1 MSNNFYNHTTFPT
14 TGSAATSASMRA
26 ELDSIAAGFDKMPT
40 LTANANKLI
49 AVNASATGLTTLTTG
64 TGVVTALGISVGS
77 AGAFVVN
84 GGALGTPSSGTLTN
98 VTGLPLSTGVTGTL
112 AATNG
117 GTGQSSYAVGDLL
130 YASTTTA
137 LSKLADVA
145 TGNALISGGV
155 GVAPSWGKV
164 GLTTHVSGT
173 LPVANGG
180 TGLTV
185 GTSGG
190 VLYYSATGTLAS
202 SAALAAS
209 AIVLGGGAGSAP
221 ATTTTGTGVVTALG
235 VNTGTAGA
243 FVVNG
248 GALGTPSSGT
258 LTNAT
263 GLPISTGVSGLGTG
277 VATAL
282 AVNTGS
288 AGAFVLFNG
297 ALGTPSSGT
306 VTNLTG
312 TASININGTVGA
324 TTANTGAFTSI
335 TSTSASGVLTR
346 AAATQDGI
354 ELIGRAGGTTSL
366 KVTLTPT
373 TLSASRTITFPDA
386 NINFTTGLPV
396 ANGGTGLTSGTSGGV
411 LYYSATGTLASSAAL
426 AASAIVLG
434 GGAGVAPAT
443 TTTGTGVVT
452 ALGVN
457 VGTAGAF
464 VVNGGALG
472 TPSSGTLTNAT
483 GLPISTGVSGL
494 GTGVATALAVNTGSS
509 GAFTTNNATNTF
521 SATNTFTQV
530 NYTVNPISGNTV
542 TVPITHRLHNITATS
557 AAAMSITLTTTSA
570 VDGQMCIVR
579 IYDSSAATQT
589 IAWVNTENS
598 TVTVPSPTNGSQT
611 LPLTVGFM
619 YNSQTL
625 KWRCVA
631 LA

>member
-1 MSNNFYNHTTFPT
+1 MANNFYNHTTFPT

-98 VTGLPLSTGVTGTL
+98 ATGLPISTGV
-112 AATNG
+112 
-117 GTGQSSYAVGDLL
+117 
-130 YASTTTA
+130 
-137 LSKLADVA
+137 
-145 TGNALISGGV
+145 SG
-155 GVAPSWGKV
+155 
-164 GLTTHVSGT
+164 L
-173 LPVANGG
+173 
-180 TGLTV
+180 
-185 GTSGG
+185 
-190 VLYYSATGTLAS
+190 
-202 SAALAAS
+202 
-209 AIVLGGGAGSAP
+209 
-221 ATTTTGTGVVTALG
+221 GTGVATALA
-235 VNTGTAGA
+235 VNTGSAGA
-243 FVVNG
+243 FVLFN

-282 AVNTGS
+282 AINTGS

-457 VGTAGAF
+457 TGSAGAFVVNGGALGTPSSGTLTNATGLPLSTGITGTLPVANGGTGLTSGTSGGVLYYSAAGTLASSAALAASAIVLGGGAGAAPATTTTGTGVVTALGVNTGSAGAF

-509 GAFTTNNATNTF
+509 GAFTTNNAANTF

-579 IYDSSAATQT
+579 IYDSSAATQN

-631 LA
+631 SA